1 MTWNGRQ
8 AACAAVSQ
16 VQRGWRHCVRH
27 RLRRDGGSHRAG
39 RPASGCLDGLVAG
52 DEWYMLTKIVVTA
65 LVMLWNFFSR
75 KRWLD
80 AG

>member
-1 MTWNGRQ
+1 
-8 AACAAVSQ
+8 
-16 VQRGWRHCVRH
+16 
-27 RLRRDGGSHRAG
+27 
-39 RPASGCLDGLVAG
+39 LVAG
-52 DEWYMLTKIVVTA
+52 DEWYMLTKIVATA

>member
-1 MTWNGRQ
+1 
-8 AACAAVSQ
+8 
-16 VQRGWRHCVRH
+16 
-27 RLRRDGGSHRAG
+27 
-39 RPASGCLDGLVAG
+39 LVAG